1 MQKNKKNILLV
12 CDEMVNKYNAT
23 GAYVFAH
30 IAYHICTHGS
40 YDSAPST
47 AARYI
52 KCSKSTVIQYIKKFL
67 DDGLVAEVD
76 GKKSF
81 RKALDIPK
89 NCKYSSIYNRYFQ
102 LINKTGGKPN
112 LVMVNTCEIKENKT
126 NEQEFLRKIQFFKSW
141 SVDKLANQKL
151 NNKDFFTLDNYA
163 TLAHQF
169 NLAIN
174 TVKKVIK
181 ELKSSKLVKCTRKLI
196 HGLNVLVIASGVELR
211 SAIDKKVR
219 TIKNFKNN
227 KYSTR

>member
-12 CDEMVNKYNAT
+12 CDEMVTKYNAT

-67 DDGLVAEVD
+67 DDGLVAEVE

-81 RKALDIPK
+81 RKALEIPK
-89 NCKYSSIYNRYFQ
+89 RSKYSSIFNRYFQ
-102 LINKTGGKPN
+102 LINKTGGKSN
-112 LVMVNTCEIKENKT
+112 LVMVNTCEIKESKT

-151 NNKDFFTLDNYA
+151 NNKYFFTVDNYA

-174 TVKKVIK
+174 TIKKVLK
-181 ELKSSKLVKCTRKLI
+181 ELKASKLVKCARKLVN
-196 HGLNVLVIASGVELR
+196 GFNVIVIASGIELR
-211 SAIDKKVR
+211 GAIDKKVR
-219 TIKNFKNN
+219 VIKPLKNK
-227 KYSTR
+227 KYFIR